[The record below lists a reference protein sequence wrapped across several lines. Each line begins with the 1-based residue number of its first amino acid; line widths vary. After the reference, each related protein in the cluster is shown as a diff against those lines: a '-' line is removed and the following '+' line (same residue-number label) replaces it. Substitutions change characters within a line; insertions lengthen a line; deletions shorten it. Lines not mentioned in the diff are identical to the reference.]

1 MINNLTEQEKCFL
14 KKYLFDTQ
22 IFYCAKCNV
31 ELNINN
37 IAYFENNKID
47 HDFFIYFNNKM
58 VCKDCYEKMEKCF
71 HCNRIDQKL
80 FCIKDINK
88 KCCLN
93 CITEL
98 NIKTCFCCNDFFKN
112 INVYITHKGFYCDEC
127 KKKISYFK
135 CTNCVRLFLD
145 ERYGADELC
154 ITCANEKVYNCLNYT
169 YKPRTNFYHM
179 PNEND
184 NLFMG
189 VELECGCAKTAN
201 DVVQFIEK
209 SANCF
214 FYMKRDASI
223 PAYGC
228 EIVTHPATLA
238 YHESN
243 ESGWKEL
250 FDDFNKLGFVSGT
263 ATHTGLHIHVSR
275 NIMTEKDW
283 KKVDLLINVARN
295 FFEKCARRAST
306 HYCSYNLKS
315 HSNWGYSNSRYES
328 VNFQNS
334 HTVEFRIFNGTNDI
348 NELFASLELVK
359 TIVLLAPKISYEEL
373 YENFASVKEKMVQIS
388 KDNNFKHLIDFME
401 KIKEKW

>member
-1 MINNLTEQEKCFL
+1 MINNLTEQEKCFF

-37 IAYFENNKID
+37 VAYFENNKID

-58 VCKDCYEKMEKCF
+58 MCKDCYEKMEKCF

-209 SANCF
+209 SANGF

-238 YHESN
+238 YHTK
-243 ESGWKEL
+243 KEIWDSL
-250 FDDFNKLGFVSGT
+250 LENAKKQ
-263 ATHTGLHIHVSR
+263 GLSSDNDKCGIHIHM
-275 NIMTEKDW
+275 N
-283 KKVDLLINVARN
+283 RN
-295 FFEKCARRAST
+295 FFNDKEIKKLDYLINNYSDLFKVLARRES
-306 HYCSYNLKS
+306 HYSAYINKQECEWGMQTSDRHCALNLSNMYTIELRIFKGTLDKNILFSYLQLTYCLACFVKS
-315 HSNWGYSNSRYES
+315 HYTTEKVES
-328 VNFQNS
+328 QFITFCKQLNFQ
-334 HTVEFRIFNGTNDI
+334 
-348 NELFASLELVK
+348 ELNNYLKELN
-359 TIVLLAPKISYEEL
+359 L
-373 YENFASVKEKMVQIS
+373 
-388 KDNNFKHLIDFME
+388 
-401 KIKEKW
+401 